1 MKAERYLTGF
11 GLLAALVVLV
21 LSPAGCAG
29 GKPGLEAR
37 AEVRPPR
44 PAKRAVWVPGH
55 WEWVDRKSG
64 YRWVEGH
71 WRIP

>member
-1 MKAERYLTGF
+1 MKVERFPAGVE
-11 GLLAALVVLV
+11 LLAVLV
-21 LSPAGCAG
+21 LLALAAPGCAG
-29 GKPGLEAR
+29 GREGLTAQ

-44 PAKRAVWVPGH
+44 PGKRAVWVPGH
-55 WEWVDRKSG
+55 WEWVDRKTG